1 MKTPVKISESELCK
15 LIKDSTMNVLNKH
28 NDSAEREQL
37 RDYLSKI
44 PEEALKRQNVNLKI
58 TKRVFNFDNKYVK
71 ENINESATYSVPLDD
86 VKKELKKKYGLE
98 DWQFRIIQGS
108 NQCFISVIFTDND
121 MNASIIENEMDSF
134 GYFKSHEMNVDM
146 NGIIWIQ
153 MQFEPRF
160 QNNENNLI
168 RNMRFLSHITPKYNF
183 ENIKNSGFIPSYK
196 NDFFRYPDRVYFVK
210 GTATK
215 EEILNLAVNL
225 YKWDKDPRN
234 TGEYYILDIDLT
246 MVPNDVD
253 FYLDPNSDIG
263 VFTEQP
269 IPYSSVIGFRKY
281 DFSGLKHNNR

>member
-1 MKTPVKISESELCK
+1 MKTPIKISESELCK
-15 LIKDSTMNVLNKH
+15 IIKDSTMNVLNKH

-44 PEEALKRQNVNLKI
+44 PKEALKRQNVNLKI
-58 TKRVFNFDNKYVK
+58 TKRVFNFDDKYFK
-71 ENINESATYSVPLDD
+71 ENINESATYSVPLVD
-86 VKKELKKKYGLE
+86 VKNELKKRYGLE

-121 MNASIIENEMDSF
+121 MNASIIENEMDNF
-134 GYFKSHEMNVDM
+134 GYFKSYETDVDM

-168 RNMRFLSHITPKYNF
+168 RNMRILYHITPKYNL
-183 ENIKNSGFIPSYK
+183 ENIKNSGLIPSCK
-196 NDFFRYPDRVYFVK
+196 NNLLRYPDRIYFAN
-210 GTATK
+210 GTDQK
-215 EEILNLAVNL
+215 QEILILAENL
-225 YKWDKDPRN
+225 YFYDKDPRN
-234 TGEYYILDIDLT
+234 TGEYCILTIDLR

-269 IPYSSVIGFRKY
+269 IPYSSVIGIEKY